1 VKQFL
6 LLIIRTRILLSKT
19 TLLKKLSVHNFH
31 ITHRLVPI
39 GLISLIT
46 VVALMAC
53 SSDEPNVEFDIES
66 SFIPEISFSSAAF
79 DNGANIPAEYTCDG
93 ANTSPPLRWS
103 NVPARTRSIAIIVD
117 DPDAPNSIFRHWSV
131 FNIPSGARS
140 IEANQPRTSS
150 LKNSTMQ
157 ALNDFEDIGYSGP
170 CPPMGE
176 EHEYVFFI
184 YALTEQ
190 LELDGDATALDV
202 SAALRGKVVG
212 TGSFSGMYARR

>member
-1 VKQFL
+1 
-6 LLIIRTRILLSKT
+6 
-19 TLLKKLSVHNFH
+19 
-31 ITHRLVPI
+31 
-39 GLISLIT
+39 
-46 VVALMAC
+46 
-53 SSDEPNVEFDIES
+53 
-66 SFIPEISFSSAAF
+66 
-79 DNGANIPAEYTCDG
+79 
-93 ANTSPPLRWS
+93 
-103 NVPARTRSIAIIVD
+103 
-117 DPDAPNSIFRHWSV
+117 
-131 FNIPSGARS
+131 
-140 IEANQPRTSS
+140 
-150 LKNSTMQ
+150 MQ

>member
-6 LLIIRTRILLSKT
+6 LLIIRTHILLSKT
-19 TLLKKLSVHNFH
+19 TLLKKLPVRKFQLAR
-31 ITHRLVPI
+31 RLTPVA
-39 GLISLIT
+39 LISFIT
-46 VVALMAC
+46 VVALVAC
-53 SSDEPNVEFDIES
+53 SSDEPTVEFDIES

-79 DNGANIPAEYTCDG
+79 DSGANIPTEYTCDG

-103 NVPARTRSIAIIVD
+103 DVPARTRSIAIIVD
-117 DPDAPNSIFRHWSV
+117 DPDAPNGIFRHWSV

-140 IEANQPRTSS
+140 IEANQPLTPS
-150 LKNSTMQ
+150 LKNSTRQ
-157 ALNDFEDIGYSGP
+157 AVNDFGGVGYSGP